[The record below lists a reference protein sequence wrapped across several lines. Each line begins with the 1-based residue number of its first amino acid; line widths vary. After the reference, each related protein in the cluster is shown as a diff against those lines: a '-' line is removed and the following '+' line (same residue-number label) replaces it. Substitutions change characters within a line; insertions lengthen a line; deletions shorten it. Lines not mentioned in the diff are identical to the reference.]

1 MAEEKRL
8 REEAERLAAEEAE
21 RQRLAEIARLKKV
34 TLIFLCVY
42 VLSMVFALFDIIVI
56 MIFMSFVTSS
66 IHS

>member
-1 MAEEKRL
+1 VAEEKRL